1 MTRKLINRKA
11 GKEGFN
17 VVDGG
22 GKGSGDRRE
31 G

>member
-1 MTRKLINRKA
+1 MTRKFRNRNA

-22 GKGSGDRRE
+22 GEGSGDRRE